1 MSLTDNFW
9 KRIDKELL
17 KDVVVSIFT
26 KTKIRGVE
34 IFLERDV
41 VCREISF
48 EEIIQDSRY
57 FKVIRSNYQILQTRP
72 ARIGGK
78 YGVKYRILLIFELQR
93 LYNVT

>member
-26 KTKIRGVE
+26 KTKIRGVK

-41 VCREISF
+41 VCQKISF

-57 FKVIRSNYQILQTRP
+57 FKVLRSNYQILQTRP
-72 ARIGGK
+72 ARIGSK
-78 YGVKYRILLIFELQR
+78 YGVKYRILLMFDLQR
-93 LYNVT
+93 L